1 MRNAKA
7 NAFQR
12 STTQRQAQEQTP
24 GRPCVDGLLPKPKDD
39 RIVVG
44 FRLEEGKKRAFKEK
58 TAREGTSIQ
67 EVLYAAVERYLD
79 DTHTT

>member
-1 MRNAKA
+1 MRNVKT

-12 STTQRQAQEQTP
+12 SAMQRQAQEQAP
-24 GRPCVDGLLPKPKDD
+24 GQPNVDGLLPKAKDD

-79 DTHTT
+79 DPQTT